1 MNEIVQHSRV
11 VGGSTAKRVISCP
24 GSVALCAKMPPKPSS
39 KYADEGTLLHNVMDL
54 ILTTNQTPE
63 SFAGMEYEGIKLTQE
78 LIDEKVYP
86 ALRALDDIDP
96 KKEMEYATET
106 RVGFG
111 DFLPGVFGSTDV
123 LGRIGRRAIIL
134 DWKFGSGVAVD
145 AESNPQLMFYAAAA
159 MRTPEAQW
167 VFDGVDEIECIIV
180 QPPSVKRWVTTTKR
194 IKQFEQELAMAVK
207 ISQMPDAPLNTG
219 DHCRWCAAKPT
230 CPKMTGLVDRSL
242 HAQLDVLNV
251 EQIANYLKKADMLEQ
266 WIADVRGLAH
276 QILDAGKPVP
286 GFKLVAKRATRQW
299 ADDDQALVAMLN
311 EGIPESELLTSKV
324 ISPAQAEKVLKK
336 HGKQLPANQ
345 VVAVSSGSTLV
356 EESDPRP
363 AVLQIGQQLTA
374 ALSKLQ

>member
-1 MNEIVQHSRV
+1 MELTKHSNV
-11 VGGSTAKRVISCP
+11 VGGSTAKRVIGCP

-96 KKEMEYATET
+96 NKEMEYATET

-111 DFLPGVFGSTDV
+111 DFLPGVFGSTDL
-123 LGRIGRRAIIL
+123 LGRIGKRAFIL
-134 DWKFGSGVAVD
+134 DWKFGSGVPVPAD
-145 AESNPQLMFYAAAA
+145 DNPQLMFYAAAA
-159 MRTPEAQW
+159 MRTPEVQW
-167 VFDGVDEIECIIV
+167 VFDECDEIECIIV

-194 IKQFEQELAMAVK
+194 IKAFEQELAMAVK
-207 ISQMPDAPLNTG
+207 VSQMPDAPLNTG
-219 DHCRWCAAKPT
+219 EHCRWCAAKPT
-230 CPKMTGLVDRSL
+230 CPKMTGAVDRAV
-242 HAQLDVLNV
+242 HAQLDILNV
-251 EQIANYLKKADMLEQ
+251 AQISSYLKQADMLEQ
-266 WIADVRGLAH
+266 WITDLRALAH
-276 QILDAGKPVP
+276 QVLEAGKPVP
-286 GFKLVAKRATRQW
+286 GYKLVAKRAIRQW
-299 ADDDQALVAMLN
+299 VDENEANHWLDGKGLEPDQIY
-311 EGIPESELLTSKV
+311 EKKI
-324 ISPAQAEKVLKK
+324 ISPAGAEKLLKK
-336 HGKQLPANQ
+336 NKIVLPQ
-345 VVAVSSGSTLV
+345 ELVVAVSSGSTLV

>member
-1 MNEIVQHSRV
+1 MELTKHSNV
-11 VGGSTAKRVISCP
+11 VGGSTAKRVIGCP

-96 KKEMEYATET
+96 NKEMEYATET

-111 DFLPGVFGSTDV
+111 DFLPGVFGSTDL
-123 LGRIGRRAIIL
+123 LGRIGKRAFIL
-134 DWKFGSGVAVD
+134 DWKFGSGVPVPAD
-145 AESNPQLMFYAAAA
+145 NNPQLMFYAAAA
-159 MRTPEAQW
+159 MRTPEVQW
-167 VFDGVDEIECIIV
+167 VFDECDEIECIIV

-194 IKQFEQELAMAVK
+194 IKEFEQELAMAVK
-207 ISQMPDAPLNTG
+207 ISQMPDAPLTAG
-219 DHCRWCAAKPT
+219 EHCRWCAAKPT
-230 CPKMTGLVDRSL
+230 CPKITGAVDRAL
-242 HAQLDVLNV
+242 HTKIDSLDVV
-251 EQIANYLKKADMLEQ
+251 QISAYLKTADILEQ

-286 GFKLVAKRATRQW
+286 GFKLVAKRAIRQW
-299 ADDDQALVAMLN
+299 ADDDQALVAMMN
-311 EGIPESELLTSKV
+311 EGIPEDELLISKV
-324 ISPAQAEKVLKK
+324 VSPAQAEKVLKK
-336 HGKQLPANQ
+336 HGKQLPATQ
-345 VVAVSSGSTLV
+345 VVAVSSGSTLA